1 MFETSLLASHRH
13 RLQAHASK
21 GRRGAA
27 SACRLLDHHLDA
39 VIATILLWNN
49 FANVVIASSA
59 TVLAIRL
66 FTDSEVVLTSTSL
79 LTTGTILILAEI
91 TPKTIGVRFPEQIA
105 CFAAPI
111 LAVLIRVI
119 PIGKVISAFQQLFAP
134 GGGDGVQQRQELQ
147 VEDLLEIIK
156 DDKTF
161 AEARGGHKA
170 MLYRMI
176 GLAEMSIRDLVI
188 NRKDIDYLDLED
200 DEEELDRALVESKH
214 HMLPLSRDGLENVV
228 GMVRVRE
235 ALSARAQGRLSHEQ
249 LEQLASKPIFL
260 TETIDPIQ
268 ALRQL
273 VDAKRQSCLV
283 VDEYGGL
290 IGMLTAAQFFNRI
303 FGGGGAAT
311 GPDFVSLEDGQSV
324 TVSGDELVRQV
335 NLKHSLNLPETDGQT
350 IAGLLVDRLQA
361 FPNRPGK
368 QIPFDDLVLTVTEL
382 DEIEIKQVS
391 IRRG

>member
-13 RLQAHASK
+13 RLQALASK

-79 LTTGTILILAEI
+79 LTTATILILAEI

-119 PIGKVISAFQQLFAP
+119 PIGDVISAFQRLFAP

-147 VEDLLEIIK
+147 VEDLLAIIK

-200 DEEELDRALVESKH
+200 DEEELDRALAESRH
-214 HMLPLSRDGLENVV
+214 HMLPLCRDGLENVV

-235 ALSARAQGRLSHEQ
+235 ALSARGQGRLSHER

-303 FGGGGAAT
+303 FGGGENA
-311 GPDFVSLEDGQSV
+311 GPDFFSLEDGQSV
-324 TVSGDELVRQV
+324 TVNGDELVRQV
-335 NLKHSLNLPETDGQT
+335 NLKYSLNLPETDGQT
-350 IAGLLVDRLQA
+350 VAGLLVDRLQA
-361 FPNRPGK
+361 FPNRTGK

>member
-13 RLQAHASK
+13 RLQALASK

-119 PIGKVISAFQQLFAP
+119 PIGTVISAFQRLFVR
-134 GGGDGVQQRQELQ
+134 GDGDGVQQRQELQ
-147 VEDLLEIIK
+147 VEDLLAIIK

-161 AEARGGHKA
+161 AEAHGGHKA

-200 DEEELDRALVESKH
+200 DEEELDRALAESRH
-214 HMLPLSRDGLENVV
+214 HMLPLCRDGLENVV

-235 ALSARAQGRLSHEQ
+235 ALSARGQGRLSHER

-303 FGGGGAAT
+303 FGGGENA
-311 GPDFVSLEDGQSV
+311 GPDFFSLKVGQSV
-324 TVSGDELVRQV
+324 IVNGDELVRQV
-335 NLKHSLNLPETDGQT
+335 NLKYSLNLPETDGQT
-350 IAGLLVDRLQA
+350 VAGLLVDRLQA
-361 FPNRPGK
+361 FPNRTGK